1 MEEKYS
7 KLSVWQKRGIKRLG
21 SWIGKWTMK
30 NLDFVAEHHVSLL
43 WDGVGH
49 HDGLEVTG
57 VDPVNRFSR
66 EYPVSENSV
75 DLLRTIIN

>member
-1 MEEKYS
+1 
-7 KLSVWQKRGIKRLG
+7 
-21 SWIGKWTMK
+21 MK
-30 NLDFVAEHHVSLL
+30 NLDFVAEHHVPLL